1 MILSEYINKL
11 SHYKIKGRLK
21 TEYGFSDD
29 LSHSLI
35 PSLPY
40 HSAQFFFLLVLPIP
54 GLKLLVG
61 SSLR

>member
-1 MILSEYINKL
+1 MERNQKRSSENRIQ
-11 SHYKIKGRLK
+11 
-21 TEYGFSDD
+21 FSDD

-35 PSLPY
+35 PSQPY
-40 HSAQFFFLLVLPIP
+40 HSAQFFFLLVLPMP